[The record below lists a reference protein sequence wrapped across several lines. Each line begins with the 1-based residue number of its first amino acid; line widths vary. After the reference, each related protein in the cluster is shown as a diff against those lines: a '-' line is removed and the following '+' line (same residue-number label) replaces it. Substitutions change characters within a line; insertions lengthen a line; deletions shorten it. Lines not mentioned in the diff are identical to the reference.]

1 MPGCIEGS
9 SSIEYLVTSGT
20 VTIAGQDLAQLSV
33 K

>member
-9 SSIEYLVTSGT
+9 ISIEYLVTSGT
-20 VTIAGQDLAQLSV
+20 VTITGQDLVWLSV